1 MAEEAWS
8 WARRMAQGWV
18 SGGVALGWSGAETI
32 SFLREVGLGYRTQDV
47 YADIRSITGRTKWEY
62 QITRLDPTS
71 TVPRSWL
78 AETSKEIWH
87 EKETYKAV
95 GYAGY
100 WSEEE
105 QGFVDQYMTIYLP
118 REMTMEEISTFVVE
132 SPAWE
137 GYEGKKDVIGWE
149 TIGMMHLEGAGY

>member
-8 WARRMAQGWV
+8 WARRMAQGVV

-32 SFLREVGLGYRTQDV
+32 SFLREVGWGYRTQDV
-47 YADIRSITGRTKWEY
+47 YEDIRSYSGRTKWEY

-71 TVPRSWL
+71 VVPRSWM

-87 EKETYKAV
+87 EKETYKVV

-105 QGFVDQYMTIYLP
+105 KQFIDQYMTIYLH
-118 REMTMEEISTFVVE
+118 REMTMGEISAFVVE
-132 SPAWE
+132 SPRWE